1 MLPDGFGV
9 LVMSDVPNPFDGG
22 AGGTIG
28 VPATGVSVEM
38 ISVACDCCMV
48 AGMATCGTACVA
60 ACETACDCAADCSEA
75 TLLRARLCL
84 RALSACIAS
93 YWNVSLSISDS
104 GLFAE
109 LEITI
114 KSVANM

>member
-1 MLPDGFGV
+1 MLPDGFGM
-9 LVMSDVPNPFDGG
+9 LGTSDVLNPFDGG
-22 AGGTIG
+22 AGGTVG

-38 ISVACDCCMV
+38 ISV
-48 AGMATCGTACVA
+48 
-60 ACETACDCAADCSEA
+60 ACDCAADCSEA

-114 KSVANM
+114 KSAANM

>member
-48 AGMATCGTACVA
+48 AGMETCG
-60 ACETACDCAADCSEA
+60 TACDCAADCSEA

>member
-9 LVMSDVPNPFDGG
+9 LVMSAVPNPFDGG

-48 AGMATCGTACVA
+48 AGMATCG
-60 ACETACDCAADCSEA
+60 TACDCAADCSEA

>member
-9 LVMSDVPNPFDGG
+9 LVMSAVPNPFDGG

-48 AGMATCGTACVA
+48 AGMET
-60 ACETACDCAADCSEA
+60 CETACDCAADCSEA

>member
-1 MLPDGFGV
+1 MLSDTFGV
-9 LVMSDVPNPFDGG
+9 PDGG
-22 AGGTIG
+22 AGGTTG
-28 VPATGVSVEM
+28 VPETGVSVEM
-38 ISVACDCCMV
+38 ISVACDC
-48 AGMATCGTACVA
+48 AEACV
-60 ACETACDCAADCSEA
+60 EACDCAEA

-84 RALSACIAS
+84 RARSACIAS

-114 KSVANM
+114 KSAANM